1 MPSKTEQI
9 LTAVEALMAGISEIS
24 VDSNGKRRVYRS
36 RKEALDKKELPAL
49 VITPLPESAE
59 PSTSCQVLCTLPVA
73 FSIYVNSDAASRV
86 ADPIRVKIHSL
97 LFFPNQHLGGLTI
110 RVRRPI
116 KQPSAVFNDDK
127 GNDHPG
133 SVDLFYEFQFTTLE
147 GDLTA

>member
-9 LTAVEALMAGISEIS
+9 LSAVETLMAGITEIS
-24 VDSNGKRRVYRS
+24 LDSNGKRRVYRS

-59 PSTSCQVLCTLPVA
+59 PLTSCQVLCTLPVA
-73 FSIYVNSDAASRV
+73 FSIYVDSDAASRV

-97 LFFPNQHLGGLTI
+97 LFANQYLGGLTI
-110 RVRRPI
+110 RVRRPT

-127 GNDHPG
+127 GNGHPG

-147 GDLTA
+147 RDLTA

>member
-9 LTAVEALMAGISEIS
+9 LSAVETLMADITEIS
-24 VDSNGKRRVYRS
+24 VDSNGRRRVYRS

-49 VITPLPESAE
+49 VITPLPESTE
-59 PSTSCQVLCTLPVA
+59 SFTSCKVLCTLPIA
-73 FSIYVNSDAASRV
+73 FSIYVDGDAASRV

-97 LFFPNQHLGGLTI
+97 LFTNQNFGGLAL
-110 RVRRPI
+110 RVRRPT
-116 KQPSAVFNDDK
+116 KQPSVVFNDDK

-147 GDLTA
+147 EDLTA